1 MPLNLQQPECM
12 IFVADIP
19 CRAAEDVDIAPGC
32 SVAVPYTVPE
42 QPRCSECTI
51 SQRHLL
57 FEAQPGLDVSLV
69 PGLAC
74 DSQPR
79 VLACNRGRMAV
90 RIRRGEVVGYLA
102 TAADASKDLEQP
114 CDVFS
119 VSEEES
125 CDVTLS
131 STEVPGLTVS
141 QRAAVDD
148 LFQRHA
154 AVFSSSASD
163 PLRTSLTA
171 HRIVLKDD
179 TPVYVP
185 PRRMSPPAAEEIE
198 RQCLDLERL
207 GIIERCDSAWSAPVV
222 PVRKKDG
229 SLRLCIDYRRLN
241 KQTVATRFPMADVTD
256 SVYSAHGMKF
266 FTTLDLAKGYYQV
279 PLEESSKDYTAFST
293 ARQHWRFR
301 RLPFGLK
308 NAPAAFQREMQTVL
322 QGFSRRNLVIYL
334 DDLLLMEKNFE
345 KHLQLV
351 DDVLLALE
359 SQGIKLNAKKCVWFQ
374 PEVPFLGHVISERG
388 LRRSPEYIKKVR
400 SLPRPQTVKQLR
412 QFLGV
417 INFQRK
423 FVRHCSSIS
432 KPLTDLTGQPGPTVI
447 TWTDQMTDAFE
458 KLKQVME
465 EEVTLAFPDYTEDAQ
480 PLTLWT
486 DASQVGAGACLTQE
500 QDGET
505 RHIGFASMTF
515 SRSQQNYSVTE
526 LELAALRWGVVK
538 AFKPFLGGVSF
549 RVCTDH
555 QALVYMHS
563 MHLVNSRIA
572 RTMEELSEFDFT
584 ICYVPGSSNIA
595 ADMFSRA
602 HPLPMELPAVC
613 RQLPVGLDL
622 YYRAEG
628 GGDALIDCLCH
639 WMEENDRRPAQNHLL
654 RELLVGE
661 VMKAPGRFKMK
672 LDRRARQTLKSMKVP
687 GQPLSVEM
695 VAVFATLMRV
705 RVIVHFGGHHPMIFT
720 GPDGEEVAGQALHL
734 QCLGGV
740 HFNLLKENKN
750 FQTQNTVLVA
760 HIQEQ
765 VRSQMMCRVK
775 LPERVTMCATE
786 EGGSPEDGLLVHPLC
801 DHQSSASCAATV
813 YVNDRPVCALLDSGA
828 AVSMVSRAALELIG
842 TREADVIP
850 SAVSVRGIGG
860 LTNCTGYL
868 EADVALPGD
877 GDPQTVRLLI
887 DSDNSFGHCVLLGAN
902 FLTSACVELDFGR
915 RLISSVYG
923 EHAMSGHCA
932 FKNTAT
938 GLTLV
943 TSSQECS
950 DAEDVL
956 LPDSRERIPDIASV
970 REHQHQ
976 DRLLHEL
983 TSHVR
988 QKLTEQELPRE
999 LEHFDHFSKWA
1010 VAVPVRRKTSAA
1022 VAVALEQRVLPVL
1035 LRRPARLL
1043 TDNGGEFVGPELQ
1056 EVLRRWGIQQTFS
1069 TPYRPQGNGA
1079 VERLNRTLSQELRML
1094 SADKPGDWD
1103 LHLPKAMATYNGT
1116 SHSQLGDSPADFL
1129 LKQKH
1134 GGVSVPLVSVE
1145 RQSCWRPGN
1154 PSFAPFEVGQLV
1166 KRETQRPGNLLTGKF
1181 EQRFDGPFKV
1191 KSRNSNDVTY
1201 TLERDTG
1208 AELRAHHTQLRPWI
1222 TAPSYLRRLEEV
1234 REDGEG
1240 RGCSMHPPL
1249 PAGGVLTSVGS
1260 AGERRLPGIL
1270 KNTRRAQ
1277 DRSQQTTPP
1286 RVSSSA
1292 QQTTPP
1298 PRVSSSAQQTTPPP
1312 KNDGAQLAVSRP
1324 PASAPQQRTRA
1335 TSAAKRTVRFDD
1347 VGREIPRRSGRV
1359 REAPD
1364 RWGYS

>member
-1 MPLNLQQPECM
+1 
-12 IFVADIP
+12 
-19 CRAAEDVDIAPGC
+19 
-32 SVAVPYTVPE
+32 
-42 QPRCSECTI
+42 
-51 SQRHLL
+51 
-57 FEAQPGLDVSLV
+57 
-69 PGLAC
+69 
-74 DSQPR
+74 
-79 VLACNRGRMAV
+79 
-90 RIRRGEVVGYLA
+90 
-102 TAADASKDLEQP
+102 
-114 CDVFS
+114 
-119 VSEEES
+119 
-125 CDVTLS
+125 
-131 STEVPGLTVS
+131 
-141 QRAAVDD
+141 
-148 LFQRHA
+148 
-154 AVFSSSASD
+154 
-163 PLRTSLTA
+163 
-171 HRIVLKDD
+171 
-179 TPVYVP
+179 
-185 PRRMSPPAAEEIE
+185 
-198 RQCLDLERL
+198 
-207 GIIERCDSAWSAPVV
+207 
-222 PVRKKDG
+222 
-229 SLRLCIDYRRLN
+229 
-241 KQTVATRFPMADVTD
+241 
-256 SVYSAHGMKF
+256 
-266 FTTLDLAKGYYQV
+266 
-279 PLEESSKDYTAFST
+279 
-293 ARQHWRFR
+293 
-301 RLPFGLK
+301 
-308 NAPAAFQREMQTVL
+308 
-322 QGFSRRNLVIYL
+322 
-334 DDLLLMEKNFE
+334 
-345 KHLQLV
+345 
-351 DDVLLALE
+351 
-359 SQGIKLNAKKCVWFQ
+359 
-374 PEVPFLGHVISERG
+374 
-388 LRRSPEYIKKVR
+388 
-400 SLPRPQTVKQLR
+400 
-412 QFLGV
+412 
-417 INFQRK
+417 
-423 FVRHCSSIS
+423 
-432 KPLTDLTGQPGPTVI
+432 
-447 TWTDQMTDAFE
+447 
-458 KLKQVME
+458 
-465 EEVTLAFPDYTEDAQ
+465 
-480 PLTLWT
+480 
-486 DASQVGAGACLTQE
+486 
-500 QDGET
+500 
-505 RHIGFASMTF
+505 
-515 SRSQQNYSVTE
+515 
-526 LELAALRWGVVK
+526 
-538 AFKPFLGGVSF
+538 
-549 RVCTDH
+549 
-555 QALVYMHS
+555 
-563 MHLVNSRIA
+563 
-572 RTMEELSEFDFT
+572 
-584 ICYVPGSSNIA
+584 
-595 ADMFSRA
+595 
-602 HPLPMELPAVC
+602 
-613 RQLPVGLDL
+613 
-622 YYRAEG
+622 
-628 GGDALIDCLCH
+628 
-639 WMEENDRRPAQNHLL
+639 
-654 RELLVGE
+654 
-661 VMKAPGRFKMK
+661 
-672 LDRRARQTLKSMKVP
+672 
-687 GQPLSVEM
+687 
-695 VAVFATLMRV
+695 
-705 RVIVHFGGHHPMIFT
+705 
-720 GPDGEEVAGQALHL
+720 
-734 QCLGGV
+734 
-740 HFNLLKENKN
+740 
-750 FQTQNTVLVA
+750 
-760 HIQEQ
+760 
-765 VRSQMMCRVK
+765 MCRVK

-877 GDPQTVRLLI
+877 GDPQT
-887 DSDNSFGHCVLLGAN
+887 
-902 FLTSACVELDFGR
+902 
-915 RLISSVYG
+915 
-923 EHAMSGHCA
+923 
-932 FKNTAT
+932 
-938 GLTLV
+938 
-943 TSSQECS
+943 ECS

-1191 KSRNSNDVTY
+1191 KSLNSNDVTY